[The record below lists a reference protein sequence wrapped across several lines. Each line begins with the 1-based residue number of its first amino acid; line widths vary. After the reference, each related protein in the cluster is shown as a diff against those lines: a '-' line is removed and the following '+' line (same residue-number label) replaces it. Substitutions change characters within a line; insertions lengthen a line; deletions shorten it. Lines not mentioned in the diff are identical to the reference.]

1 MGHDHDHL
9 PSEIRHEKP
18 LWWALGLTCTFLVVE
33 VVGAF
38 WTNSLALLSDA
49 AHMATDTLALMIA
62 LVAVRLSR
70 RPPDARRTYGYA
82 RLEAL
87 GAMVNGA
94 LLFVVAAYI
103 LWEAIQ
109 RFRTPVEIASTGML
123 VIAAFGLCINLVSM
137 RLLRAGSGESLN
149 VKGAYL
155 EVWADMLGSVAVIV
169 GALLIRWTGWK
180 VIDPILAVL
189 IGLWVLPRTWVL
201 MREAINVLLE
211 GVPKGIQVEAV
222 RAKLC
227 AHEGVR
233 DVHDL
238 HVWALAS
245 STPALTAHVVVADG
259 VDADGL
265 RRQLGTLLH
274 EAFGIDHVTLQVE
287 ADHCGD
293 DCGDGTPATRHSHA
307 GHDHGDHGH
316 GHGHDHGHGPRE
328 PGHPRPD
335 AQGHHG
341 TPHA

>member
-18 LWWALGLTCTFLVVE
+18 LWWALGLTTTFLVVE

-70 RPPDARRTYGYA
+70 RPPDAKRTYGYA

-87 GAMVNGA
+87 GAMINGGM
-94 LLFVVAAYI
+94 LFVVAAYI
-103 LWEAIQ
+103 LWEAVA
-109 RFRTPVEIASTGML
+109 RFRQPQEIASTGML
-123 VIAAFGLCINLVSM
+123 VIAAIGLGINLISM

-155 EVWADMLGSVAVIV
+155 EVWADMLGSVAVII

-180 VIDPILAVL
+180 PIDPILAVL

-211 GVPKGIQVEAV
+211 GVPKGTDLNAV
-222 RAKLC
+222 RTALG
-227 AHEGVR
+227 AQPGVV

-245 STPALTAHVVVADG
+245 STPALTAHVVMADA
-259 VDADGL
+259 VDADRL
-265 RRQLGTLLH
+265 RRTLTSTLH
-274 EAFGIDHVTLQVE
+274 DQFGIEHVTLQIE

-293 DCGDGTPATRHSHA
+293 SCSVGSPKAADAHA
-307 GHDHGDHGH
+307 GHDHDD
-316 GHGHDHGHGPRE
+316 GHDHAAPADSRRA
-328 PGHPRPD
+328 RPD

-341 TPHA
+341 HPHP

>member
-18 LWWALGLTCTFLVVE
+18 LWWALGLTTLFLVVE
-33 VVGAF
+33 VAGAF

-62 LVAVRLSR
+62 LFAVRLSR
-70 RPPDARRTYGYA
+70 RPPDAKRTYGYA

-87 GAMVNGA
+87 GAMINGGM
-94 LLFVVAAYI
+94 LFVVAGYI
-103 LWEAIQ
+103 LWEAVA
-109 RFRTPVEIASTGML
+109 RFRQPQEIASTGML
-123 VIAAFGLCINLVSM
+123 VIAALGLAINLISM

-155 EVWADMLGSVAVIV
+155 EVWADMLGSVAVII

-180 VIDPILAVL
+180 PIDPILAVL

-211 GVPKGIQVEAV
+211 GVPKGMDVAAV
-222 RAKLC
+222 RARL
-227 AHEGVR
+227 AAQDGVV

-245 STPALTAHVVVADG
+245 STPALTAHVVMAEG
-259 VDADGL
+259 VDADRL
-265 RRQLGTLLH
+265 RRALGSALH
-274 EAFGIDHVTLQVE
+274 EDFGIDHVTLQIE
-287 ADHCGD
+287 AAHCGD
-293 DCGDGTPATRHSHA
+293 ACSVGSAPAAQVEDDHDHGSHA
-307 GHDHGDHGH
+307 GHS
-316 GHGHDHGHGPRE
+316 HDRVHEPRRS
-328 PGHPRPD
+328 GPD

-341 TPHA
+341 HPHP